1 MAEFEP
7 RRAFEHLDKLAYEIG
22 PRLAGTRGDGMAAD
36 YVRKQFESYGLKTRV
51 QEFEFVDRATRAK
64 VTACILAAAFITL
77 LFLPPEPSLLVWA
90 LALVVWRSLGWLMPK
105 RKSQNVIGAL
115 GARESKKGAAITAH
129 YDSAPCMVSYGLHL
143 FVKFTFA
150 PALVF
155 ITLALAL
162 RAFGL
167 LSAWSILWGMLAFVF
182 MPVCV
187 GIFVAAS
194 GRRVSP
200 GADDNASGVMVMLEA
215 ARVAAESPPADAR
228 LTFVALGAEEQGL
241 VGARKL
247 VASKTLPKD
256 TMVLNLDMV
265 GAGSQAYVIEGSG
278 VFRRRRTSPE
288 LNERLAN
295 CMKSVGLNPK
305 FWWAAL
311 AGYDHIPFVRAKMR
325 ATTFSINT
333 LEKDKFGN
341 FIARTFGLPN
351 AKTIGYPHIHTLE
364 DTPERVELANIERAG
379 AVVLEFIKT
388 ILPARQ
394 IATEVVR

>member
-1 MAEFEP
+1 MQGFES

-36 YVRKQFESYGLKTRV
+36 YIQKQFEIYGLKTRV
-51 QEFEFVDRATRAK
+51 QEFEFVNRIARAK
-64 VTACILAAAFITL
+64 VTARILAAAFITF
-77 LFLPPEPSLLVWA
+77 LFLPPETSLLVWA
-90 LALVVWRSLGWLMPK
+90 LALVVWRSLGWLIPK
-105 RKSQNVIGAL
+105 RKSQNIIGAL
-115 GARESKKGAAITAH
+115 EARESKKSAAITAH
-129 YDSAPCMVSYGLHL
+129 YDSAPCMVSYELHL
-143 FVKFTFA
+143 FVRFTLA

-167 LSAWSILWGMLAFVF
+167 LSMWWVAWVMLALVF

-187 GIFVAAS
+187 GMFVAAS

-200 GADDNASGVMVMLEA
+200 GADDNASGVVVMLEA
-215 ARVAAESPPADAR
+215 ARVAAESPPADAT

-241 VGARKL
+241 LGARKL
-247 VASKTLPKD
+247 VASKALPKD

-265 GAGSQAYVIEGSG
+265 GAGSQAYVIEGNG

-295 CMKSVGLNPK
+295 CIKNVGLNPK

-311 AGYDHIPFVRAKMR
+311 AGHDHIPFVRAKMR
-325 ATTFSINT
+325 VTTFSINT
-333 LEKDKFGN
+333 LEKDKLGN
-341 FIARTFGLPN
+341 FIARAFALPN
-351 AKTIGYPHIHTLE
+351 AKTIGYRYIHTLD

-379 AVVLEFIKT
+379 AVVLEFVKT
-388 ILPARQ
+388 I
-394 IATEVVR
+394 

>member
-36 YVRKQFESYGLKTRV
+36 YIRKQFESYGLKTRV
-51 QEFEFVDRATRAK
+51 QEFEFVDRAARAK
-64 VTACILAAAFITL
+64 VTACILAAAFITF
-77 LFLPPEPSLLVWA
+77 LFLPPEPFLLVWA
-90 LALVVWRSLGWLMPK
+90 LALVVWRSLDWLMPK

-115 GARESKKGAAITAH
+115 GARESKKRAAITAH

-143 FVKFTFA
+143 FVKFAFA
-150 PALVF
+150 PVLVL
-155 ITLALAL
+155 ITLVLAL
-162 RAFGL
+162 RALGL
-167 LSAWSILWGMLAFVF
+167 LSAWSVTWGVLALVF
-182 MPVCV
+182 MPICV
-187 GIFVAAS
+187 SMFVVAS

-200 GADDNASGVMVMLEA
+200 GADDNASGVAVMIEA
-215 ARVAAESPPADAR
+215 ARVAVGSPPTDAG

-247 VASKTLPKD
+247 VASKALPKD

-265 GAGSQAYVIEGSG
+265 GAGSQAYIIEGNG

-295 CMKSVGLNPK
+295 CIKSVGLNPK
-305 FWWAAL
+305 FWWATL

-325 ATTFSINT
+325 VTTFSINT
-333 LEKDKFGN
+333 LDKDKLGH
-341 FIARTFGLPN
+341 FIARAFALPN
-351 AKTIGYPHIHTLE
+351 AKVRGYRYIHTLE
-364 DTPERVELANIERAG
+364 DTPERIELANIERAG
-379 AVVLEFIKT
+379 AVVLEFVKT
-388 ILPARQ
+388 I
-394 IATEVVR
+394 

>member
-36 YVRKQFESYGLKTRV
+36 YIRKQFESYGLKTRV
-51 QEFEFVDRATRAK
+51 QEFRFVNRAARAK
-64 VTACILAAAFITL
+64 VTACILAAAFITF

-115 GARESKKGAAITAH
+115 EARESKKSAAITAH

-143 FVKFTFA
+143 FVRLTFA
-150 PALVF
+150 PALVL

-167 LSAWSILWGMLAFVF
+167 LSTWSVAWVVLALVF
-182 MPVCV
+182 LPVCV
-187 GIFVAAS
+187 GVFVAAS
-194 GRRVSP
+194 SQRVSP
-200 GADDNASGVMVMLEA
+200 GADDNASGVVVMLEA
-215 ARVAAESPPADAR
+215 ARVAAESPPADAG
-228 LTFVALGAEEQGL
+228 LTFVAFGAEEQGL
-241 VGARKL
+241 LGARKL
-247 VASKTLPKD
+247 VASRKLPKD

-265 GAGSQAYVIEGSG
+265 GVGSQAYVIEGNG

-295 CMKSVGLNPK
+295 CIKSVGLNPGL
-305 FWWAAL
+305 WWAAL
-311 AGYDHIPFVRAKMR
+311 AGHDHIPFVRAKMR
-325 ATTFSINT
+325 VTTFSINT
-333 LEKDKFGN
+333 PGQDKFGN
-341 FIARTFGLPN
+341 FIARTFALPN
-351 AKTIGYPHIHTLE
+351 AKTIGYRYIHTLE
-364 DTPERVELANIERAG
+364 DTPERVELPNIERAG

-388 ILPARQ
+388 I
-394 IATEVVR
+394 